1 MRTAAVAAGRDP
13 SALEYTRWGPIDVSE
28 AEVDAYAAKGIT
40 RLVVGPSTAD
50 PSEQRDQVSA
60 LAGRL
65 KLG

>member
-1 MRTAAVAAGRDP
+1 MRAAAVEAGQDP
-13 SALEYTRWGPIDVSE
+13 GALEYTRWAPVAVSE
-28 AEVDAYAAKGIT
+28 ADVAAYAEQGIT

-60 LAGRL
+60 LAERL